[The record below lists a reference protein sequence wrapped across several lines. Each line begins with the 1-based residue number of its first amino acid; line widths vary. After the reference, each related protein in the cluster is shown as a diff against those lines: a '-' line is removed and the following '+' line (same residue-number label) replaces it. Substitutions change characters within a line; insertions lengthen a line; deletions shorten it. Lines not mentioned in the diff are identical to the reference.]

1 MQGAHGVL
9 DLARAVWQSS
19 LMDRGSIIRALQRS
33 EPELRAEGI
42 THLILFGSMA
52 RGDQSQHS
60 DIDLMAEFEPSRRRT
75 LITMVRL
82 ENRLSD
88 LLGTKVDLSS
98 AQTMKDSV
106 RARAMR
112 EAIHAF

>member
-1 MQGAHGVL
+1 
-9 DLARAVWQSS
+9 
-19 LMDRGSIIRALQRS
+19 MDGGSIIRVLQKS

-42 THLILFGSMA
+42 THLVLFGSTA
-52 RGDQSQHS
+52 RGDQSDHS
-60 DIDLMAEFEPSRRRT
+60 DVDLMAEFEPSTRRT
-75 LITMVRL
+75 LIKMVRL

-88 LLGTKVDLSS
+88 LLGVKVDLSLT
-98 AQTMKDSV
+98 QTIKDRV

>member
-1 MQGAHGVL
+1 MQAMHGVL
-9 DLARAVWQSS
+9 DLARTVWQCSH
-19 LMDRGSIIRALQRS
+19 MDRGSIIRMLQKS
-33 EPELRAEGI
+33 ETELRAERVA
-42 THLILFGSMA
+42 HLILFGSVA
-52 RGDQSQHS
+52 RGDQSEQS
-60 DIDLMAEFEPSRRRT
+60 DIDIMAEFEPSKRRT

-88 LLGTKVDLSS
+88 LLGVRVDLSLT
-98 AQTMKDSV
+98 QTMKDRV